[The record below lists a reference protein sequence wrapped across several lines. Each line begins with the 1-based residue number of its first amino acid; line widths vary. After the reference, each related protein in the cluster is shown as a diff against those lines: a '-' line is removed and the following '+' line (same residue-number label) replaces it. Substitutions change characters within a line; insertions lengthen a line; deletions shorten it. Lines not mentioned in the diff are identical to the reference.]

1 MNRNQT
7 NNSLLLGRLVKE
19 YKKSSAQVA
28 MIIALA
34 LISAGVA
41 AVFFSAW
48 FTDESLFH
56 KIGLSIPGLL
66 FLLPPLAGVYV
77 LIRGRGAS
85 LKLYENG
92 LSFRRGGKESSTTW
106 DEIDSYLQ
114 ETACRITKKDGEVIE
129 FGTGIKAADEVAQ
142 KIIDET
148 LKRMLPR
155 VKSAIAAGSR
165 VEFKG
170 WKPAEKIPLGKAL
183 DNFAR
188 AFSGFTVDATGITTI
203 DEGNRIAWKDVTD
216 YGITEETMGM
226 GAGKT
231 PIDVLY
237 IADKNQTF
245 RTRLGL
251 LNNGHVLLALCE
263 EMAGDKGA
271 CDSHE

>member
-1 MNRNQT
+1 METR
-7 NNSLLLGRLVKE
+7 RC
-19 YKKSSAQVA
+19 
-28 MIIALA
+28 LA
-34 LISAGVA
+34 PCAPRDCGSV
-41 AVFFSAW
+41 SR
-48 FTDESLFH
+48 E
-56 KIGLSIPGLL
+56 
-66 FLLPPLAGVYV
+66 
-77 LIRGRGAS
+77 RGRI
-85 LKLYENG
+85 
-92 LSFRRGGKESSTTW
+92 R
-106 DEIDSYLQ
+106 
-114 ETACRITKKDGEVIE
+114 
-129 FGTGIKAADEVAQ
+129 
-142 KIIDET
+142 
-148 LKRMLPR
+148 P
-155 VKSAIAAGSR
+155 
-165 VEFKG
+165 
-170 WKPAEKIPLGKAL
+170 KAL

-263 EMAGDKGA
+263 EMAGDKRA